1 MHLKTSQVNEDQL
14 KKKIKKTTQE
24 NENKMKKKNKKK
36 KKRINYFQMTKFHTP
51 SLHMKKNLS
60 TAVENKTY
68 L

>member
-14 KKKIKKTTQE
+14 KKKI
-24 NENKMKKKNKKK
+24 KKK

-60 TAVENKTY
+60 TAFENKTY

>member
-14 KKKIKKTTQE
+14 KKKI
-24 NENKMKKKNKKK
+24 KKK